1 MNLSDDKKKAYK
13 RSMWRSQGLA
23 MLFVVPFVLFF
34 VLYTLVPL
42 IMGVGL
48 SFFDYNPNKPG
59 EMSFVGF
66 LNYADL
72 SLIHI

>member
-13 RSMWRSQGLA
+13 RSMWRNQGLA

-48 SFFDYNPNKPG
+48 S
-59 EMSFVGF
+59 
-66 LNYADL
+66 L
-72 SLIHI
+72 SLIHISEPTRR